1 MDFTNHTAK
10 DFLEIASFRE
20 WVLSPTDEQNTY
32 WQTVETQNPELV
44 KEILLARNF
53 LETVSLEQ
61 KQHLS
66 TQDNE
71 NVVFEKIKAEMPDT
85 EQIVRP
91 IYGYFNALRWV
102 AAAVV
107 VFCVGVWA
115 YRYFAPEKSH
125 LSYQDNVAVVN
136 NEKLIEKVNTSQQ
149 TILLNLEDGS
159 SIFLKPNS
167 KISYAKNFGNSDK
180 REVYMSGEVFFEVAK
195 NPNKPF
201 YVFANEMVTKVLGTS
216 FNIRAFPDEEDVIVK
231 VRTGRVSVAIN
242 NNLRDN
248 EKISSREIE
257 GIVLTPNQQAV
268 LARQEIRLVKS
279 IIENPEI
286 QNDNNLNIKQIQ
298 NFVFVEAKASD
309 VLKAI
314 EKAYNIEVVFDEN
327 TLAQCEFTGNISDE
341 SLYEKLNILCKTIEA
356 EYQILDAQ
364 IIIQSKG
371 CR

>member
-1 MDFTNHTAK
+1 MDFKNHTAK
-10 DFLEIASFRE
+10 DFLEIANFRE
-20 WVLSPTDEQNTY
+20 WVLKPTAEHDKY
-32 WQTVETQNPELV
+32 WQIVEAQNPEIV
-44 KEILLARNF
+44 KEMLLARNF

-61 KQHLS
+61 QQNIS
-66 TQDNE
+66 SQANE
-71 NVVFEKIKAEMPDT
+71 DIVFERIKSEILEEDAPK
-85 EQIVRP
+85 P
-91 IYGYFNALRWV
+91 IYPYFKTLRW
-102 AAAVV
+102 AAAAIVV
-107 VFCVGVWA
+107 LCVGVFS
-115 YRYFAPEKSH
+115 YRYFSEKTPY
-125 LSYQDNVAVVN
+125 LSYQDNIAVIN
-136 NEKLIEKVNTSQQ
+136 QEQLIEKENTSQK

-159 SIFLKPNS
+159 SVFLKPNS

-195 NPNKPF
+195 NPQKPF

-216 FNIRAFPDEEDVIVK
+216 FNIRAFPDEKDVIVK

-242 NNLRDN
+242 TNLKNN

-279 IIENPEI
+279 IIEKPEI
-286 QNDNNLNIKQIQ
+286 QNDNNLNMKQIQ
-298 NFVFVEAKASD
+298 NFVFAEAKASD

-314 EKAYNIEVVFDEN
+314 EKAYNIDVVFDEN
-327 TLAQCEFTGNISDE
+327 ILAQCEFTGNISDE

-371 CR
+371 CK